1 MHVRITT
8 ITGATDIDAG
18 IALARDQSVPALQKL
33 RGYRGLTA
41 SADRSSGTVAVL
53 TLWETE
59 DDLNASEADVETLR
73 ADAVRVFGGEPTV
86 ERFEQVLAEMPGGP
100 PPVGS
105 TLLVRPFK
113 VDPARLE
120 ETLDM
125 FKSVVLPEIKAQP
138 GFLAARQ
145 LVDRSTGEGAVGLV
159 WADNES
165 AKAGAAAGEQ
175 RRAEAASRGV
185 EFGEPMLREVVFQA
199 L

>member
-1 MHVRITT
+1 
-8 ITGATDIDAG
+8 
-18 IALARDQSVPALQKL
+18 VPALQKL